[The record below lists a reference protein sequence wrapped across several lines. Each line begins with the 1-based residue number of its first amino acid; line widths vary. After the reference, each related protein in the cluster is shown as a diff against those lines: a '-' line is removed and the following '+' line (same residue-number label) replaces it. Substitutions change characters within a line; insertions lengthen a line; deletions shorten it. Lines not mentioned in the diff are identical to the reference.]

1 MTNPPETNRS
11 KSRDQASAFGK
22 SGSETRNLDLALLS
36 DDAVYSFRR
45 DLSSEAVSTGP
56 RPPRQ
61 TVSSHHDPHR
71 PEGGQA
77 AAFREVSM
85 IMTSLRGATFAFF
98 ASLAIYGATTIPAG
112 AFQMGKD
119 MLTVALILTVN
130 SLS

>member
-1 MTNPPETNRS
+1 
-11 KSRDQASAFGK
+11 
-22 SGSETRNLDLALLS
+22 
-36 DDAVYSFRR
+36 
-45 DLSSEAVSTGP
+45 
-56 RPPRQ
+56 
-61 TVSSHHDPHR
+61 
-71 PEGGQA
+71 
-77 AAFREVSM
+77 M